1 MISSRLQRRLLSVRC
16 AHLPAR
22 SAAAHTTRRRLAS
35 SSSSSSS
42 PSPRQPPPQ
51 QPPSPA
57 ARRQAAAPPPRSAGS
72 GTATTTTTTAAATL
86 SRMQA
91 EKDASRWPAETADEY
106 KARYKIAARRFTLT
120 VIALPILLVTS
131 YYLFDR
137 LALGHERKVLNRK
150 ETKRDG

>member
-22 SAAAHTTRRRLAS
+22 SAAAAAHTTQRRLAS
-35 SSSSSSS
+35 SSSSPSSS
-42 PSPRQPPPQ
+42 PPPRQPPPQ
-51 QPPSPA
+51 QPPTPT
-57 ARRQAAAPPPRSAGS
+57 ARRQAAAPPRSAGS
-72 GTATTTTTTAAATL
+72 GTATTTAAATL

-91 EKDASRWPAETADEY
+91 ERDASRWPAETADEY
-106 KARYKIAARRFTLT
+106 KTRYKSAARRFTLT